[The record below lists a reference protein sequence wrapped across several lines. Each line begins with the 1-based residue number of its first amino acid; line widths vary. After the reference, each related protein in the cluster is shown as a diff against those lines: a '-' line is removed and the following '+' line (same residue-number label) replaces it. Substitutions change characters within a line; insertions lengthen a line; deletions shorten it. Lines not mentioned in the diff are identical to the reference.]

1 MQLPFPRMAHG
12 APVEPSDIPQ
22 KSRVYCNRNLRMD
35 QIEMVGFDMD
45 YTLAIYNQP
54 EIDRLSIEAT
64 VQKLVARGYPD
75 FLLTMDYRTDF
86 PVRGLL
92 VDKKTG
98 NVLKMDRYKYV
109 KKAYHGMRPLE
120 L

>member
-1 MQLPFPRMAHG
+1 
-12 APVEPSDIPQ
+12 
-22 KSRVYCNRNLRMD
+22 
-35 QIEMVGFDMD
+35 
-45 YTLAIYNQP
+45 P

-120 L
+120 LDERRRLYHAKRIRPATRRYHWVDTLYALSEVAV